1 MLRCSLLNF
10 IISIIMA
17 QERVFPIFLDGARQE
32 VTGTADVSWDG
43 LTSTI
48 KLNTTG
54 DVTVTV
60 GNANVAGTI
69 VHISNDVT
77 QANIVEL
84 SSTVTGDLDQLTFA
98 AKGEFATVMW
108 TGSAWLWLGTQMDAS
123 AIADS

>member
-1 MLRCSLLNF
+1 
-10 IISIIMA
+10 MA
-17 QERVFPIFLDGARQE
+17 QSRVFPLFLDGARQD
-32 VTGTADVSWDG
+32 VSGTTDVSWDG

-54 DVTVTV
+54 AVTVTI
-60 GNANVAGTI
+60 GDADVAGTI
-69 VHISNDVT
+69 VHVSNDVA
-77 QANIVEL
+77 QANVVEL